1 MPHDPEFVRIV
12 EEQGRRPVGIPVLL
26 FTDATLAATDDPI
39 AAEAAITA
47 GSAAAGDLVRTDPP
61 SDVGRDGRLMR
72 RAAEAIGVDI
82 AEVELFTTD
91 AYLLQSVAGHLTV
104 EPDA

>member
-26 FTDATLAATDDPI
+26 FTDATLAEADAPDAGTGAGAGAATT
-39 AAEAAITA
+39 TA
-47 GSAAAGDLVRTDPP
+47 TATATADGDAGVILE
-61 SDVGRDGRLMR
+61 
-72 RAAEAIGVDI
+72 AAEAIGVDI

-91 AYLLQSVAGHLTV
+91 AYRIQSVAGHLVV
-104 EPDA
+104 EKES